1 MDRPARRRWRR
12 LALGV
17 ALVALAAFDLSRPP
31 QSQASARAMLLAIHG
46 YQATLS
52 PLMPVLGVRCRFR
65 PTCSHYAEGALR
77 KHGALAG
84 SALALRRLAR
94 CGPWT
99 PLGTYDPP

>member
-1 MDRPARRRWRR
+1 MAGPRLRRWRR
-12 LALGV
+12 LALAA

-31 QSQASARAMLLAIHG
+31 ASQATTRAMLLAIHG

-52 PLMPVLGVRCRFR
+52 PLMPALGVRCRFR
-65 PTCSHYAEGALR
+65 PTCSHYAKGALR

-84 SALALRRLAR
+84 SFLALRRLAR